1 MLTEIRKNADGLNAQ
16 CNCVVYAVDGM
27 YNLYHVKKSHENT
40 GSFSSIYIDSYCLV
54 AKTGSKNSNA
64 INITRH

>member
-16 CNCVVYAVDGM
+16 CNCVVYAVDAS
-27 YNLYHVKKSHENT
+27 LTKQKKSYENT

-54 AKTGSKNSNA
+54 AKTGSKNSKA